1 MKQYE
6 ILVISTPIYC
16 IECGMAFITQG
27 DLYDHEIIVHLEN
40 GFQCQ
45 SCYLFFEDK
54 KQFTEHAIIHSPSPN
69 INRLKKLNENHLRKQ
84 KEQSHKARKR
94 SRGPYRKS
102 HSLKA
107 MLF

>member
-1 MKQYE
+1 M
-6 ILVISTPIYC
+6 ISTPYFC
-16 IECGMAFITQG
+16 MRCGVTFITQG

-45 SCYLFFEDK
+45 SCHLFFEDK
-54 KQFTEHAIIHSPSPN
+54 KQFTEHWKIHSPFRN
-69 INRLKKLNENHLRKQ
+69 IYRLNKLNENHLRKQ

-102 HSLKA
+102 YTPKA